1 MRSAEFI
8 LKKKITKK
16 KFIKGKNDNDDVAWI
31 SLQNQLF

>member
-16 KFIKGKNDNDDVAWI
+16 KFIKGKNDNDDVA
-31 SLQNQLF
+31 